1 MADTTNSGWRAII
14 GSSSVMSLALLGD
27 ALLYAVLPAYA
38 ADFGL
43 TLPWVGVMLS
53 ANRFVR
59 VFAYGVLARLTQ
71 RVGVR
76 RMCMAA
82 AVTATV
88 STALCGFGQGPAVI
102 LAARILW
109 GLTYG
114 VLVLVTL
121 CYAVEYRAQ
130 VGTRVGIGQAIQRIG
145 PVLAL
150 FGGAWLVGIVGP
162 NQAFALLA
170 IPTALSLLI
179 AYTLPRTDGEAAKRS
194 KPASL
199 ARPKPIDVLY
209 FLQGYGVDGV
219 FAISITLIFAREAS
233 LADAVMGGSALLAM
247 RHFGEAIAAPLF
259 GWIADRFGAR
269 RVFIWAAALT
279 MIGFIL
285 VAIEATIIGA
295 LIMLLFR
302 GALASLGPAVITQSL
317 DDDEEAIG
325 PLARMQAWRDFG
337 AACGPLVT
345 GFLLTFVSAEIQYAA
360 MALALA
366 GGILFWALSSDERT
380 R

>member
-1 MADTTNSGWRAII
+1 
-14 GSSSVMSLALLGD
+14 
-27 ALLYAVLPAYA
+27 
-38 ADFGL
+38 
-43 TLPWVGVMLS
+43 
-53 ANRFVR
+53 
-59 VFAYGVLARLTQ
+59 
-71 RVGVR
+71 
-76 RMCMAA
+76 
-82 AVTATV
+82 
-88 STALCGFGQGPAVI
+88 VI

-121 CYAVEYRAQ
+121 SYAVEYRAQ

-285 VAIEATIIGA
+285 VAIEATSIGA